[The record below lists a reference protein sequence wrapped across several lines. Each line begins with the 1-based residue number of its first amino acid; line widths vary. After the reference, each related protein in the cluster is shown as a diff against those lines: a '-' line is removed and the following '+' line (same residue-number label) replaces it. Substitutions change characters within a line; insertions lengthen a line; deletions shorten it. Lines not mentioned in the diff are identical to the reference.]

1 MERKNDRLFLLLF
14 FECRQVSGL
23 ISSSGQDEGAGG
35 GPIKSGWSKNTK
47 KEKKFL
53 ILIKLIPERDGN
65 STLAIPIQQGYHVSQ

>member
-1 MERKNDRLFLLLF
+1 MWKEKTIDFFLLLF

-23 ISSSGQDEGAGG
+23 ISSSGQDEGGS

>member
-1 MERKNDRLFLLLF
+1 MKG
-14 FECRQVSGL
+14 S
-23 ISSSGQDEGAGG
+23 

-47 KEKKFL
+47 TEKKFL